1 MTNKK
6 GNLIELIFELDNIK
20 NENLKLK
27 NIQIEISVNLAKEK
41 KDKVTNR
48 ITFKIQRKKW
58 RIEQKTNKKKL

>member
-41 KDKVTNR
+41 KDKVTKR
-48 ITFKIQRKKW
+48 ITFKIQRKK
-58 RIEQKTNKKKL
+58 